1 MFQEISNVNAQK
13 DFLLVQTVEL
23 VQIQFKDLAMPC
35 TDKVNVLTLL
45 EKWSANLHVAVELLS
60 LVFPKVG
67 GSLVKFVQ

>member
-45 EKWSANLHVAVELLS
+45 EKWSANLHVAVEHLS

>member
-1 MFQEISNVNAQK
+1 MNAQK

-35 TDKVNVLTLL
+35 IDKVNVLTLL